1 MTSHQPPALPAR
13 LRKPSL
19 GEAAMHGGWSLFIES
34 FKRYFFSKRSVVL
47 SLLFL
52 VPSALIVLIKSVSGS
67 PNVGTIQWL
76 KNIEN
81 DLLLSFAPT
90 VLLSFAGLLN
100 AVGLIQDEIEEQTL
114 TYLLLRPT
122 PRWMIYLAKL
132 LAATLTTVI
141 LACFFHAVSYVCL
154 YSGSEHA
161 GQILRTNMRS
171 SMAAVALAATAYS
184 AVFGMIG
191 LLLKRSLIVGVM
203 YIVIFEGV
211 LAMIPFNFRSY
222 TIIYYF
228 RVLCIQWVEVDPD
241 QWGMTPTASQPL
253 PTASHSVLVL
263 VLAAAVLALLG
274 AYYVQRKE
282 FRMKTPA
289 GA

>member
-1 MTSHQPPALPAR
+1 MPAR

-19 GEAAMHGGWSLFIES
+19 GEAAMHGGWSLFVES

-52 VPSALIVLIKSVSGS
+52 VPSALIVLIRSVDDS
-67 PNVGTIQWL
+67 PNVGTLQWFRSVETG
-76 KNIEN
+76 I
-81 DLLLSFAPT
+81 LLNFAPT
-90 VLLSFAGLLN
+90 VLLSFACLLN

-122 PRWMIYLAKL
+122 PRWMIYLSKY
-132 LAATLTTVI
+132 LAATLTTVL
-141 LACFFHAVSYVCL
+141 LACFFHTVGFLCL
-154 YSGSEHA
+154 YLGTDHLGDVLS
-161 GQILRTNMRS
+161 TNLPK
-171 SMAAVALAATAYS
+171 SMAAVALAAVAYS

-191 LLLKRSLIVGVM
+191 LLLKRSLIVGVL

-228 RVLCIQWVEVDPD
+228 RVLSIDWVGVDPNF
-241 QWGMTPTASQPL
+241 WGMTPTASQPL
-253 PTASHSVLVL
+253 PAASHCVLVL
-263 VLAAAVLALLG
+263 ILTAAVFALLG